1 MVTKDASAKYDRY
14 VISSGELRVSVITLG
29 AAVTDIL
36 FRERH
41 CALGYGDPALY
52 DDNPAFVG
60 VIVGRYANRIG
71 AARFRLDGE
80 EYRLVPNEGENQ
92 LHGGP
97 DSWVKK
103 VWEAEI
109 LSEDSVRFS
118 LSAPS
123 GENGF
128 PGNMKA
134 SVTYTVTGNAL
145 RLDFEGSTD
154 APTVF
159 APTTH
164 MYFNPAEGSVL
175 EYGMKMAA
183 SGWLQV
189 DGGLIPTGEI
199 MPCSG
204 EFDFSSMRRI
214 GRDYDHC
221 FVLDS
226 QDACT
231 ADCGDVKISLRT
243 DFPAMQFY
251 TGTWL
256 GEPFGRNGGF
266 AIEPEFYPDSP
277 NHPEWPSP
285 VLQPGEK
292 FSRFAEYIFT

>member
-14 VISSGELRVSVITLG
+14 EITSDRMCVSIITLG
-29 AAVTDIL
+29 AAVTDI
-36 FRERH
+36 FFKGKH
-41 CALGYGDPALY
+41 CAIGFDSPEKY
-52 DDNPAFVG
+52 DDNPGFVG
-60 VIVGRYANRIG
+60 LVVGRYANRIG
-71 AARFRLDGE
+71 GSKFILDGK
-80 EYRLVPNEGENQ
+80 EYSLTPNEGKNQ

-103 VWEAEI
+103 VWDAEI
-109 LSEDSVRFS
+109 LSEDSVRFTIC
-118 LSAPS
+118 APD

-134 SVTYTVTGNAL
+134 SVTYTVKSSTL
-145 RLDFEGSTD
+145 RLDFEGETD

-164 MYFNPAEGSVL
+164 MYFNPAGGSIL
-175 EYGMKMAA
+175 DCSMKINA
-183 SGWLQV
+183 SKWLQV
-189 DGGLIPTGEI
+189 DDELIPTGVLES
-199 MPCSG
+199 CEG
-204 EFDFSSMRRI
+204 EFDFPSMRRI

-226 QDACT
+226 EDACT
-231 ADCGDVKISLRT
+231 AECGDVCIRLKT

-277 NHPEWPSP
+277 NRPEWPSP
-285 VLQPGEK
+285 VLRPGEI
-292 FSRFAEYIFT
+292 FRRYAEYCFE

>member
-1 MVTKDASAKYDRY
+1 MVVKDTSAKYDRFE
-14 VISSGELRVSVITLG
+14 ISSDEMSVSVITLG
-29 AAVTDIL
+29 ATVTDIL
-36 FRERH
+36 FKGRH
-41 CALGYGDPALY
+41 CALGYDSPDKY
-52 DDNPAFVG
+52 DDNPGYVG

-71 AARFRLDGE
+71 GSAFTLDGKRVE
-80 EYRLVPNEGENQ
+80 LVPNEGKNQ

-97 DSWVKK
+97 DSWMKK

-109 LSEDSVRFS
+109 LSDNAVRFS
-118 LSAPS
+118 HRAPD

-134 SVTYTVTGNAL
+134 SVTYTVTGSTL
-145 RLDFEGSTD
+145 RLDFEGETE

-164 MYFNPAEGSVL
+164 MYFNPEGGSIL
-175 EYGMKMAA
+175 DCSMKIN
-183 SGWLQV
+183 SSNWLQV
-189 DGGLIPTGEI
+189 DDRLIPTGEF
-199 MPCSG
+199 MPCEG
-204 EFDFSSMRRI
+204 EFDFSSMRSI

-231 ADCGDVKISLRT
+231 AECGDVKISLRT
-243 DFPAMQFY
+243 DFPAIQFY

-277 NHPEWPSP
+277 NRPEWPSP
-285 VLQPGEK
+285 VLRPGESFK
-292 FSRFAEYIFT
+292 KFAEYIFE

>member
-1 MVTKDASAKYDRY
+1 MVKRDESAKYERFE
-14 VISSGELRVSVITLG
+14 ISSDVMSVSVITLG
-29 AAVTDIL
+29 ATVTDIL
-36 FRERH
+36 FKGKH
-41 CALGYGDPALY
+41 CALGYDLPDEY
-52 DDNPAFVG
+52 DANPGYVG

-71 AARFRLDGE
+71 GSCFTLDGKR
-80 EYRLVPNEGENQ
+80 YDLVPNEGKNQ

-109 LSEDSVRFS
+109 LSDSAVRFS
-118 LSAPS
+118 YKAPD

-128 PGNMKA
+128 PGNMDA
-134 SVTYTVTGNAL
+134 SVTYTVTGNVL
-145 RLDFEGSTD
+145 RLDFCGETD

-164 MYFNPAEGSVL
+164 MYFNPSGGSIL
-175 EYGMKMAA
+175 DCSMKID
-183 SGWLQV
+183 SSNWLQV
-189 DGGLIPTGEI
+189 DDGLIPTGEF
-199 MPCSG
+199 MPCKG

-231 ADCGDVKISLRT
+231 ADCGDVKISLKT

-277 NHPEWPSP
+277 NRPEWPSP
-285 VLQPGEK
+285 VLRPGET
-292 FSRFAEYIFT
+292 FRRFAEYIFE